1 MAAVPH
7 MPAMQSDR
15 HIPLQGA
22 SNFRDFG
29 GYPTADGR
37 TVMWRRLFRSD
48 RLSDLTPADYETLS
62 AHDVRVVYDLRR
74 DSETAAAPTAWPG
87 PDAPEMVRSPLFND
101 ESGPNTFQR
110 VAADET
116 ARHDADLSRSIMRG
130 MYVRMVT
137 EPTALAAIGRIFKR
151 LARPGAVPALFHC
164 SGGKDRTGVTCA
176 LILSALG
183 VSREDVT
190 EDFMLTAR
198 YYDSAANLGQ
208 RVSQI
213 VAEAGAGFWSE
224 AALLPIFGVE
234 RGYIDAALDH
244 VEAAGGAAALLTGK
258 AGVSAQD
265 LERLREQLLD

>member
-1 MAAVPH
+1 
-7 MPAMQSDR
+7 MPVMQPDR

-37 TVMWRRLFRSD
+37 TVKWRRLFRSD
-48 RLSDLTPADYETLS
+48 RLSELTPADYETLS
-62 AHDVRVVYDLRR
+62 THGVRVVYDLRR

-87 PDAPEMVRSPLFND
+87 AHAPEIIRSPLFND

-110 VAADET
+110 VAANEA
-116 ARHDADLSRSIMRG
+116 ARHDADLSRAIMRG

-137 EPTALAAIGRIFKR
+137 EPTALVAIGRIFTR
-151 LARPGAVPALFHC
+151 LAHPGAVPALLHC

-183 VSREDVT
+183 VSREDVI

-208 RVSQI
+208 RVSQV
-213 VAEAGAGFWSE
+213 VAEAGVGFWNE

-234 RGYIDAALDH
+234 RGYIDTALDH
-244 VEAAGGAAALLTGK
+244 VEAAGGVAALLTGK
-258 AGVSAQD
+258 AGVAAQD
-265 LERLREQLLD
+265 LERLRGLLVG